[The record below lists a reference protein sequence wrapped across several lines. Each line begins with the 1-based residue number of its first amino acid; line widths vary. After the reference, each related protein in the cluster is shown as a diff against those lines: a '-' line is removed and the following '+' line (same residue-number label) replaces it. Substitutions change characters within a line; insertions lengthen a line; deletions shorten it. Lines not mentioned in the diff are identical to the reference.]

1 MSRKLKEFLD
11 NIAKFN
17 TYFHVH
23 GGDVIYTILSI
34 IFVLLILSFLKVKK
48 KSVEIKK
55 NWPEKRCDPGITPFA
70 GLLNP
75 PPGSNF
81 QEKIQFT
88 MDNYA
93 LCNSQIL
100 KNNVGFLSRPV
111 RMIQEKLKFFFSLIS
126 IIFAKLKLVLL
137 AMKELFDKIAGYFF
151 ERVYGIVVQL
161 QVFLVK
167 IKDILMKSGGVA
179 AGLFLVGVGSSYL
192 TIATLNN
199 FAFTLLIVILIM
211 LVVTIVFAILTKI
224 PFIGIGFIPPFII
237 SYIIYI
243 IYSMIATLV
252 AIYIEYIKYVKERE
266 ECMSLEGRPDCCF
279 HPNTTIKTQN
289 GYKQI
294 KDLKINDELDS
305 NNFVESIQFI
315 KAIRPLYS
323 YGGIFVTGEHYV
335 YDNNELKMVKKTK
348 DAQLTNVKCEYYFC
362 IQTTK
367 KYILINDIK
376 FADWDDMDEDEKT
389 QLKKRYSLKTDEELS
404 DKFNS
409 GIRGDTKIEL
419 NNGKFVNIGDIKV
432 GDVLKDFNIVVG
444 KVKVRTPVK
453 ITNYISGNKNYF
465 GYNLYFKNLGNEVKK
480 IDLTNYHLLKPYY
493 HLITTKKYIEIEN
506 KKIGDFNWT
515 YDTILDKHN
524 ELFFN

>member
-1 MSRKLKEFLD
+1 
-11 NIAKFN
+11 
-17 TYFHVH
+17 
-23 GGDVIYTILSI
+23 
-34 IFVLLILSFLKVKK
+34 
-48 KSVEIKK
+48 
-55 NWPEKRCDPGITPFA
+55 
-70 GLLNP
+70 
-75 PPGSNF
+75 
-81 QEKIQFT
+81 
-88 MDNYA
+88 
-93 LCNSQIL
+93 
-100 KNNVGFLSRPV
+100 
-111 RMIQEKLKFFFSLIS
+111 
-126 IIFAKLKLVLL
+126 
-137 AMKELFDKIAGYFF
+137 MK
-151 ERVYGIVVQL
+151 
-161 QVFLVK
+161 
-167 IKDILMKSGGVA
+167 
-179 AGLFLVGVGSSYL
+179 
-192 TIATLNN
+192 
-199 FAFTLLIVILIM
+199 
-211 LVVTIVFAILTKI
+211 
-224 PFIGIGFIPPFII
+224 
-237 SYIIYI
+237 
-243 IYSMIATLV
+243 
-252 AIYIEYIKYVKERE
+252 
-266 ECMSLEGRPDCCF
+266 
-279 HPNTTIKTQN
+279 
-289 GYKQI
+289 
-294 KDLKINDELDS
+294 
-305 NNFVESIQFI
+305 
-315 KAIRPLYS
+315 PLYS

-367 KYILINDIK
+367 KYILINNIK

-409 GIRGDTKIEL
+409 GIRGDTKVEL

-506 KKIGDFNWT
+506 KKIGDFNWI